1 MKDITLVAIEFQ
13 THELTARA
21 MAHSLN
27 HMDVKEVLVIS
38 DRDFFPGARF
48 VHHEPVNGIAEYANI
63 MLKGVAEH
71 VDTGHALYVQWD
83 GMVNDARV
91 WTDDFLKY
99 DYIGAP
105 WYQESEGFNVGNG
118 GFSLR
123 SKRLLDA
130 CQDPVISLT
139 PEIPVAEDAVIGKV
153 NREYLEKQ
161 YHVSF
166 APTMLAKQFSYELGY
181 YQASFGFHGLWNVY
195 NFMTD
200 QDLDFYTETQSY
212 AGWNLYKWHHV
223 LYAVI
228 RRGRMDLYEFL
239 LTQLMENNPELL
251 APISHWLQHDA
262 QHNMEQIIIL

>member
-13 THELTARA
+13 THALTARA

-27 HMDVKEVLVIS
+27 HIDVKEVLVIS
-38 DRDFFPGARF
+38 DQDFFPGAQY
-48 VHHEPVNGIAEYANI
+48 VYHAPVNGIAEYANI

-71 VDTGHALYVQWD
+71 VTTSHALYVQWD
-83 GMVNDARV
+83 GVAKDHKC
-91 WTDDFLKY
+91 WTDDFLAY

-105 WYQESEGFNVGNG
+105 WYQEPDGANVGNG

-130 CQDPVISLT
+130 CQDPEISLT
-139 PEIPVAEDAVIGKV
+139 PAVPVAEDAVIGKIH
-153 NREYLEKQ
+153 RGYLEQQ
-161 YHVSF
+161 YQIEF

-181 YQASFGFHGLWNVY
+181 YQPSFGFHGLWNVY

-200 QDLDFYTETQSY
+200 SDLDFYTETQNY
-212 AGWNLYKWHHV
+212 TGWNLYKWHHV

-239 LTQLMENNPELL
+239 LNQLAEHSPELL
-251 APISHWLQHDA
+251 APVSHWLQHDVN
-262 QHNMEQIIIL
+262 HNMEQIIIL